1 MKRFSRIPSR
11 FRSNDTMDFIDYE
24 QKKDF
29 DDSYIVDTS
38 GYVPNKQAVQ
48 VLNRQFAVSMMDKL
62 VYDVPDEIKYD
73 AVNLFARRKNI
84 DIAELSKH
92 QEFLK
97 SEIDKRV
104 EEAKARYARRHDRQ
118 VPRKSVPPSSPDSD
132 KKDEH

>member
-1 MKRFSRIPSR
+1 MKRFSKIPSR
-11 FRSNDTMDFIDYE
+11 FRDNGTMEFIDYE
-24 QKKDF
+24 QKKEF

-62 VYDVPDEIKYD
+62 VYDIPDEIKYD

-97 SEIDKRV
+97 SEIDKRI
-104 EEAKARYARRHDRQ
+104 EEAKSRYVRRHGRP
-118 VPRKSVPPSSPDSD
+118 VPNKATPPAPD

>member
-1 MKRFSRIPSR
+1 MKRFSKIPSR
-11 FRSNDTMDFIDYE
+11 FRDNDTMEFINYE

-38 GYVPNKQAVQ
+38 GYVPNKQAIQ

-62 VYDVPDEIKYD
+62 VYDIPDEIKYD

-97 SEIDKRV
+97 SEIDKRI
-104 EEAKARYARRHDRQ
+104 EEAKSRYVRRHGRQ
-118 VPRKSVPPSSPDSD
+118 SPSKSTPPAPD

>member
-1 MKRFSRIPSR
+1 MKRFSKIPSR
-11 FRSNDTMDFIDYE
+11 FRSNDSIGFIDYE

-62 VYDVPDEIKYD
+62 VYDLPDEIKYD

-97 SEIDKRV
+97 SEIDRRV
-104 EEAKARYARRHDRQ
+104 DEAKARYVRRHGRQ
-118 VPRKSVPPSSPDSD
+118 IPKKTAPPAPDS
-132 KKDEH
+132 KKDDS